1 MWGKVEDHKCFKA
14 LNGMK
19 RSEYL
24 KNECG
29 DIMET
34 GLEGKG
40 FLGLQVK
47 TTFRAL
53 YSNLITKAY
62 PVL

>member
-1 MWGKVEDHKCFKA
+1 
-14 LNGMK
+14 MK
-19 RSEYL
+19 ISEYL

-29 DIMET
+29 DIMES

-47 TTFRAL
+47 TTFRAQ
-53 YSNLITKAY
+53 YNNLITKAY
-62 PVL
+62 PAL